1 LKRLLEGTDAEIR
14 KEELRR
20 FMRSTTAVELL
31 SLLLVALVLVL
42 SPASTSL
49 TWPLVALMAAF
60 AAAIVMF
67 RSRRFFPRQT
77 RLKLAIE
84 SWAMVVFTTG
94 VLWFTGRGDS
104 PLVNLYLLP
113 IIVSALTLGRFV
125 TLLQVALIA
134 VCHLAL
140 TASMPS
146 HDVLSLAYLGVA
158 AGQLL
163 PFLLV
168 AYLTTSLSADISEAR
183 EQIESLAQ
191 TDALTGLLNLRAFT
205 QTLREQQ
212 TRSPNAAY
220 AILMIDLDRLKHLND
235 TYGHEAGDRA
245 LELVARSLQRCIRT
259 TDIAARYGGD
269 EFVALLPGAS
279 AEAADAVVKRL
290 RSSVFNTTLDLRS
303 RMVRCSV
310 SCGVA
315 LYPKDG
321 REPRELLSVADQ
333 RMYEDKALRRG
344 ERGDRGAVAADDPA

>member
-1 LKRLLEGTDAEIR
+1 MKGLLEGTDAEIR

-42 SPASTSL
+42 NRESIGMP
-49 TWPLVALMAAF
+49 WPLLALMAGF
-60 AAAIVMF
+60 AAAIVLF

-84 SWAMVVFTTG
+84 SWAMVLFTTG
-94 VLWFTGRGDS
+94 VLWFTGKGAS

-134 VCHLAL
+134 VCHLGLSAA
-140 TASMPS
+140 TPNQ
-146 HDVLSLAYLGVA
+146 DVFSLAYLGVA

-191 TDALTGLLNLRAFT
+191 TDTLTGLLNLRAFT
-205 QTLREQQ
+205 QRLRDVQA
-212 TRSPNAAY
+212 RAPNAVY
-220 AILMIDLDRLKHLND
+220 ALVMIDLDRLKQLND
-235 TYGHEAGDRA
+235 TYGPEAGDRA
-245 LELVARSLQRCIRT
+245 LELVARSLQRCIRG

-279 AEAADAVVKRL
+279 SEAAEAVVKRL

-303 RMVRCSV
+303 RMVRCTV
-310 SCGVA
+310 SCGIA
-315 LYPKDG
+315 LCPKDG
-321 REPRELLSVADQ
+321 RDPRELLTLADQ

-344 ERGDRGAVAADDPA
+344 VVADQGA